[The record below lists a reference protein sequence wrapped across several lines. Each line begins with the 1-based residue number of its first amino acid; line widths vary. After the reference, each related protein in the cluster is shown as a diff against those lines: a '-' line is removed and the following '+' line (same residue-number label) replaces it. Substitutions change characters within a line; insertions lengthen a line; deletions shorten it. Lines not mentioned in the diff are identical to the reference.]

1 MRIDARVSVPLFASA
16 VLLLATSAAAQQ
28 SASFRMSEHTFN
40 AGGHPS
46 GGQVMASA
54 SFRLTYD
61 AVGAPVV
68 GWEMSAPS
76 FRMDASFGSSYRPP
90 GEVAGLRFDDD
101 VTLAWNPERSTGTY
115 GLYRDLMS
123 GLPGLGYG
131 ACLRGDLG
139 SAGFRD
145 TETPPHGSG
154 FFYLVTAS
162 NRLREEG
169 TKGQDSTGNER
180 ANAAPC
186 P

>member
-1 MRIDARVSVPLFASA
+1 MKTDARIAVPLFASA
-16 VLLLATSAAAQQ
+16 VLLFATAATAQQ
-28 SASFRMSEHTFN
+28 SANFRMSEHTFN

-46 GGQVMASA
+46 GDQVMASA

-61 AVGAPVV
+61 AVGAPAL

-76 FRMDASFGSSYRPP
+76 FRMDASFGSAYPPP
-90 GEVAGLRFDDD
+90 GEVADLRFDDD
-101 VTLAWNPERSTGTY
+101 ETLSWGPDRSVGTY
-115 GLYRDLMS
+115 GLYRDLVS

-131 ACLRGDLG
+131 ACLRGDLE
-139 SAGFRD
+139 SSGFRD